1 MRALQVMIVDDE
13 PGMVEEFQIM
23 IHEVAPHI
31 DIVGVCYD
39 GETALGMII
48 EKKPDV
54 VFLDIEMPGLD
65 GLKVAECLSKM
76 SRPPVIVFVT
86 AYDEFA
92 LQAFSV
98 NAVDYI
104 LKPLDADTV
113 KRVLGKCS
121 QIVERWNSHCDEAK
135 EDTSVYKK
143 FSVEKGDR
151 MEIIDSDDIRFIY
164 AKDRQVFIVT
174 KNDLH
179 YLTRLTLHDFE
190 ERLPDKKFFRCHRN
204 YIVNIDEIR
213 QIVTWFKQRYLLIL
227 NGKDKIEIPVGRV
240 YVNKMKQYIE
250 L

>member
-1 MRALQVMIVDDE
+1 MKALHVMIVDDE
-13 PGMVEEFQIM
+13 SSMAEELKVM
-23 IHEVAPHI
+23 LHEVNPDI
-31 DIVGVCYD
+31 EIVGMCYD
-39 GETALGMII
+39 GETALAMVM

-54 VFLDIEMPGLD
+54 LFLDIEMPGLD
-65 GLKVAECLSKM
+65 GLKVAECLGKTNH
-76 SRPPVIVFVT
+76 PPVIVFVT

-104 LKPLDADTV
+104 MKPLDVETI
-113 KRVLGKCS
+113 KRVLDKCS
-121 QIVERWNSHCDEAK
+121 NILQRWTAHDEENK

-151 MEIIDSDDIRFIY
+151 MEIIDSDNIRFIY

-174 KNDLH
+174 KDDIQ

-190 ERLPDKKFFRCHRN
+190 VRLPDKKFFRCHRN
-204 YIVNIDEIR
+204 FIVNIDEIR
-213 QIVTWFKQRYLLIL
+213 QIVTWFKQRYLLVL
-227 NGKDKIEIPVGRV
+227 NGKNKIEIPVGRV